1 MNILQITHLYL
12 TINIDPEVQTKIGP
26 QSRKLPNQ
34 IWDTPYGAFL
44 GIFEVLFGFLKIISD
59 LTMIIATAQKDSILV
74 LSLILCL
81 ARPLASTI
89 ERIVM
94 SINCEPSLFKI

>member
-1 MNILQITHLYL
+1 MYL

-74 LSLILCL
+74 LSLMLCL
-81 ARPLASTI
+81 ARPLASSI
-89 ERIVM
+89 EQMITF
-94 SINCEPSLFKI
+94 INCESSHIKG